1 MKPRFFR
8 NSSILRKW
16 FEKNHLTQTELLVGF
31 YKVGSG
37 KASITW
43 GEAVDEALCFGWIDG
58 VRKSIDKE
66 SYCIR
71 FTHRK
76 AGSIWS
82 AINIRKVNELMK
94 KDLMHPKGLAAFDK
108 KKDHKSKI
116 YAYENKA
123 LKLSTAYQ
131 KKFKANKTAWA
142 FFRSMPPSYQK
153 TAIYRVMSAKQESTR
168 NSRLEVL
175 IRDSESG
182 LRIKALCYASKK
194 Y

>member
-94 KDLMHPKGLAAFDK
+94 KDLMHPKGLASFDK

-153 TAIYRVMSAKQESTR
+153 TAIYRVMSAKQKSTR

-182 LRIKALCYASKK
+182 LRIKALRYASKK